1 MSKVQVD
8 CELMLQPFPE
18 RSLTDAESF
27 HVLQDAEARP
37 IILCIASN
45 RSLLMVAPDE
55 LGQNQL
61 INLSER
67 LSLPSNVRS
76 LAVTQ
81 DHADNSKIYLVVA
94 TGAES
99 QQSSRLHVL
108 KPFRIEKGRWWE
120 ELDWPSL
127 LLKPINDRK
136 FEVHKLLLVSIT
148 P

>member
-1 MSKVQVD
+1 
-8 CELMLQPFPE
+8 MLQPFPE

-127 LLKPINDRK
+127 LLKPINDGK